1 MGASASGW
9 GRRATHIQPKH
20 GAIDPRRA
28 ALAVGAGLLVG
39 APAAGGRA
47 AEVGAGGPLEL
58 TITGSAAFLASGGE
72 LAQQRE
78 DPELSDGLDF
88 STDTEVHI
96 LARARDEELGLD
108 YGATLEFEADADDDG
123 STDETRLFVRG
134 GWGELRLGDV
144 DGPVDASSLGA
155 FTVAAGTGGIDG
167 DIVDALAV
175 DAILPLTSDDAT
187 KVRYYTPSVAGLQF
201 GLSYTPTAYDGG
213 DSLATTTDTDVEH
226 WAEAAAVYEAE
237 FELLDLTASVTGGA
251 GELKDPDLPGELLW
265 TAYAGTTLELEAVDL
280 GAGIGVEDAGGQ
292 RRRYANLGAGR
303 WLDPVYASVT
313 HGRVLDTV
321 G

>member
-28 ALAVGAGLLVG
+28 ALAVCAGLLVG
-39 APAAGGRA
+39 APAAGGGA

-58 TITGSAAFLASGGE
+58 TITGSADFLASGGE

-108 YGATLEFEADADDDG
+108 YGATLEFEADADDEG
-123 STDETRLFVRG
+123 STDETWLFVRG

-175 DAILPLTSDDAT
+175 
-187 KVRYYTPSVAGLQF
+187 
-201 GLSYTPTAYDGG
+201 
-213 DSLATTTDTDVEH
+213 
-226 WAEAAAVYEAE
+226 
-237 FELLDLTASVTGGA
+237 
-251 GELKDPDLPGELLW
+251 
-265 TAYAGTTLELEAVDL
+265 
-280 GAGIGVEDAGGQ
+280 
-292 RRRYANLGAGR
+292 
-303 WLDPVYASVT
+303 
-313 HGRVLDTV
+313 
-321 G
+321 